1 MAYHRIYRYT
11 SIARPPDTASPGGKI
26 LLFLVFAAAALGAA
40 LAWRGGQPVAQVL
53 QTGVYSLLAVYGCWA
68 LARELD
74 PDDRAAAF
82 VSLAAGAIAV
92 LTFDSPGILILYTTL
107 GLVRMVN
114 RSNGL
119 AARKPDS
126 FLLLALSLLVIY
138 SSGSPL
144 YGVVAGI
151 AFLLDGSLREPLRHQ
166 WVFGL
171 VCFGGTL
178 VYTVDHDVALGQFSV
193 PGSLFGWLAWLF
205 LFIYALNILLLNSVK
220 STGDTNGKALDLAR
234 VRGGMA
240 IGLLA
245 AFQAMSRP
253 GDVVLI
259 VAVLAGICFGMA
271 FRKGFKVP
279 APK

>member
-1 MAYHRIYRYT
+1 MAYYRIYRYT
-11 SIARPPDTASPGGKI
+11 SIVRPPETATLAGKI
-26 LLFLVFAAAALGAA
+26 LLLLVFASAVLGAA
-40 LAWRGGQPVAQVL
+40 MAWRSGLPAIMVFQK
-53 QTGVYSLLAVYGCWA
+53 GVCALLAVYGCWA

-82 VSLAAGAIAV
+82 LSLVAGAIAV
-92 LTFDSPGILILYTTL
+92 LATDSPGILILYTTL

-119 AARKPDS
+119 TARKSDS

-138 SSGSPL
+138 MSGSPL
-144 YGVVAGI
+144 YGLVAGL

-166 WVFGL
+166 WVFGF

-178 VYTVDHDVALGQFSV
+178 VYVVDHDVALGQFSV
-193 PGSLFGWLAWLF
+193 PGSLFGWLGWLF
-205 LFIYALNILLLNSVK
+205 VFIYALNILLQNSVK
-220 STGDTNGKALDLAR
+220 SMGDSNGKALDLAR
-234 VRGGMA
+234 VRGGMS

-245 AFQAMSRP
+245 AFQAMLHP
-253 GDVVLI
+253 GDMVLM

-279 APK
+279 AQT